1 MDKRK
6 ERSSWRQQ
14 LMPSTQS
21 EWNSKEMRGGCL
33 AISKKKKKSLT
44 CAISV
49 ISVCWSGKVSL
60 FLKSSLSHIWQDV
73 ATLPHVSR
81 FHRTAAVQ
89 GWFPP
94 RCTGLPNCC
103 LIHNCTSGHS
113 IAEPL
118 TYLHFGW
125 CSVPK
130 GGPDNRSSQWSSGNA
145 PVEGKNKRSC
155 EEFSPK
161 VSTNNVEMCLNIRNI
176 FTYFTAHM

>member
-1 MDKRK
+1 MNQNLIKWTK
-6 ERSSWRQQ
+6 EKSEARGGSSWRLPLSVNGTQRKWEEDVWQ
-14 LMPSTQS
+14 LA
-21 EWNSKEMRGGCL
+21 R
-33 AISKKKKKSLT
+33 KKKSLT

-49 ISVCWSGKVSL
+49 ISVCWSGKVKL
-60 FLKSSLSHIWQDV
+60 FLKSSLSHIWQDI

-94 RCTGLPNCC
+94 CCAGLPNCC

-130 GGPDNRSSQWSSGNA
+130 AGPDNRSSQWSSGNA

-155 EEFSPK
+155 VEFSHK
-161 VSTNNVEMCLNIRNI
+161 VSTNNVEMCLNISSET
-176 FTYFTAHM
+176 F